1 MVWLQVGLWI
11 IYKHTPKPAK
21 VIPCDNDLCPLQ
33 PVQFIRIISILW
45 SFCLKK
51 ENNFCLLS
59 CYLSLSIANVP
70 VIHFTNH
77 ARQTYCL
84 CRDVLWSYGPSVAI
98 QQRAFTTC
106 GNFYSLH
113 SIEARTQSIPLFA
126 FYASGDSF
134 FCFWYLHK
142 PSLLGRMEAKPKVP
156 FINNYR
162 SRCPRMEGVWF
173 KPRMGSEPVV
183 HVHTRSL
190 DGA

>member
-1 MVWLQVGLWI
+1 MLPVTFNCKCSCHPFYQ
-11 IYKHTPKPAK
+11 
-21 VIPCDNDLCPLQ
+21 PCAPNLLPLQ
-33 PVQFIRIISILW
+33 RCSM
-45 SFCLKK
+45 
-51 ENNFCLLS
+51 
-59 CYLSLSIANVP
+59 
-70 VIHFTNH
+70 
-77 ARQTYCL
+77 
-84 CRDVLWSYGPSVAI
+84 VLWSYGPSVSI
-98 QQRAFTTC
+98 QQRANTTC

-162 SRCPRMEGVWF
+162 SRCPRMEGMWF